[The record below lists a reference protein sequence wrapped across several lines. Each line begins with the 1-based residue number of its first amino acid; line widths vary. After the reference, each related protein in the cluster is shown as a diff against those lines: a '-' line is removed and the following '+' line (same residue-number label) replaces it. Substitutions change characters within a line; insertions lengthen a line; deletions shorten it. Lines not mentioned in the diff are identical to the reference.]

1 MAVPTSCLYSFP
13 PPRGCNESTL
23 ESSLKQV
30 KMGGGRGRENL
41 RSGDRLTVLEE
52 VSSGS
57 LRVLPKG
64 TGRVVI

>member
-1 MAVPTSCLYSFP
+1 M
-13 PPRGCNESTL
+13 

-30 KMGGGRGRENL
+30 KMGRGKGGENL
-41 RSGDRLTVLEE
+41 RTWDRLTVLEE

-64 TGRVVI
+64 SGEGSYLIWGQS